1 MARKNGFVAVTEV
14 NIELFCFLCLMFDS
28 GRGKFGNQG
37 FTNLSNLQTAIN
49 RHGDDSKVHKE
60 KDLSFR
66 MLGTRT
72 VRASFY
78 NAEKAEIEAHN
89 KKVQ

>member
-1 MARKNGFVAVTEV
+1 MQ
-14 NIELFCFLCLMFDS
+14 FCFPCLMFDS
-28 GRGKFGNQG
+28 GRGKLGNQV

-49 RHGDDSKVHKE
+49 TPCSWHDYSKVHKE

-66 MLGTRT
+66 MLGTRD

-78 NAEKAEIEAHN
+78 NAEKAGIEAHN